1 MCKKIVLSIIVVG
14 IVMTILGF
22 ISQATWVPALH
33 PTLMQEYTSGAYRA
47 WSDPLMSYVFVHP
60 FVIALIMSLVYVL
73 FNPFQKIKSIYA
85 KGAYY
90 GFVIWLIGT
99 LPGMLMTLS
108 SFSPDVVSE
117 KTILVWTLDGLVKA
131 VLGGIALVYIMDK
144 K

>member
-1 MCKKIVLSIIVVG
+1 MCKKIVLSTIIVG
-14 IVMTILGF
+14 IVMAILGF
-22 ISQATWVPALH
+22 ISQATWVSTLH
-33 PTLMQEYTSGAYRA
+33 PTLMQEYQSGAYIA

-60 FVIALIMSLVYVL
+60 FVVALIMSLVYL
-73 FNPFQKIKSIYA
+73 WFNPFQKIKSIYK

-90 GFVIWLIGT
+90 GFVFWLIGT

-108 SFSPDVVSE
+108 SFSPDMVSE

-131 VLGGIALVYIMDK
+131 VLGGIALVYIIDK